1 VTAPRPA
8 APRVAAP
15 QPLARLRRPRT
26 AGYAGTFG
34 VILLLLGGGLYAVI
48 HEQFARELRDSLRSA
63 THELVRAARIREIE
77 SRDARGKVVDAVEE
91 LHIPDRRLFL
101 FDSSGTAVMPGVA
114 PSWVAAGARRAASA
128 GSVDDEMELRGE
140 HTLSLHAERF
150 RLASGHSF
158 VAVAVADHLELAN
171 RFASLIAAFG
181 VAALAAVVLV
191 LAGGYFLVRKS
202 TDPIERS
209 IAYTRRFMADAAHEL
224 RTPVAVLR
232 TKAEVA
238 LQAPRTPD
246 AYVSTLRGMGS
257 EAQRLGRVVDDLLT
271 LARADAGERPIG
283 HERFFLDDVAIDA
296 ALSVQT
302 LAQAADVM
310 LAVEEFEETPIMG
323 DPALV
328 RELIVVL
335 LDNAVQFTPAGG
347 TVHVRVQPSPQP
359 TVEVEDTG
367 PGIPADQLPHVF
379 ERFYRGDASRPR
391 NGGAGLGL
399 AIAQWIATSHGARL
413 TVVSG
418 VARGT
423 RATVVFPAPPPVFPE
438 A

>member
-15 QPLARLRRPRT
+15 QPLARLRRRLT
-26 AGYAGTFG
+26 AWYAGTFG

-283 HERFFLDDVAIDA
+283 HERFFLDDVAI
-296 ALSVQT
+296 
-302 LAQAADVM
+302 
-310 LAVEEFEETPIMG
+310 EEFEETPIMG